1 MFAAMKLEL
10 VLLVV
15 RQSVNIVKKIYVKN
29 VLVTKMVR
37 LVIIEQY
44 IVITVGKL
52 VKNTDQKLNNFM
64 MNVVY
69 YTKNGKINVRSD

>member
-1 MFAAMKLEL
+1 MFVVSKLEWD
-10 VLLVV
+10 LLVV

-29 VLVTKMVR
+29 VLVMKTAR

-52 VKNTDQKLNNFM
+52 VKNTDQK
-64 MNVVY
+64 
-69 YTKNGKINVRSD
+69 